1 MPRILLIRDSA
12 QPAGDLRAALEA
24 CGHEVLD
31 AEGGIGALLRAVE
44 AQRPDVVVLDVE
56 SPSPD
61 ALEQLALLHR
71 HAPHPVVMFSAN
83 GDERLIRAAVG
94 AGVAAYV
101 VDGLA
106 PARLR
111 PIIQVALARFEQDS
125 RLRQQLEGAQQQ
137 LQDRKLIDQAK
148 GLLMDKRGMSERDAY
163 AALRQQAMRQNLKLA
178 DVARRVLSM
187 ADLLG

>member
-1 MPRILLIRDSA
+1 MPRVLLIRETVR
-12 QPAGDLRAALEA
+12 PVGDLRAALRE

-31 AEGGIGALLRAVE
+31 AAGGAGALLRAVE

-56 SPSPD
+56 SPSPE

-71 HAPHPVVMFSAN
+71 HAPRPVVMFSAS
-83 GDERLIRAAVG
+83 GEEQLIRAAVG

-101 VDGLA
+101 VDGLS
-106 PARLR
+106 PARLG
-111 PIIQVALARFEQDS
+111 PIIQVALARFEQES
-125 RLRQQLEGAQQQ
+125 RLRRELEGAQRQ

-148 GLLMDKRGMSERDAY
+148 GLLMDRRGMSERDAY